1 LLIIFGT
8 GFAAD
13 LKILATSDSGNKL
26 TKIGSAITYLFGAM
40 GIFTGLIGLMVGLLY
55 TKAPKCSKVCACF
68 HNLKTLLFFFV
79 FLVLGIVFLAISS
92 VGITYINKYCD
103 NTLDVSKLPGNF

>member
-13 LKILATSDSGNKL
+13 LKILATSDSGSRL

-40 GIFTGLIGLMVGLLY
+40 GIFTGLIGLMVGLLF
-55 TKAPKCSKVCACF
+55 TKVPKCSKVCACF
-68 HNLKTLLFFFV
+68 
-79 FLVLGIVFLAISS
+79 
-92 VGITYINKYCD
+92 
-103 NTLDVSKLPGNF
+103 VSKRFKEAYLFLKLYYDNDRVTSYLLLE